1 MNLKNTLGLKISTL
15 ILATSLLT
23 YTTQCQKKFDSE
35 SFSPSL
41 APILKSVSANGGGAL
56 YCSISGGCSLTV
68 TGERFTEA
76 SVPYVGPYACKN
88 VVLSTDK
95 TTITCAVGPAQNGV
109 YSIEVRNSGV
119 QTSILDPSLSP
130 SAVLFTYGS
139 FLYLGSQESP
149 GKVYGYAQNPVSGA
163 LITIV
168 GSPFSIAGNNSTY
181 GVAIHP
187 NNNFIY
193 AANVSSHTISVYSI
207 NPLTGALTAVGTPTD
222 SESTGTNGLFF
233 HPSGQFLYATNQS
246 GNSITG
252 FNVASDGTLAVMAGS
267 PFATTGASSINGVV
281 VSADGQFLYAA
292 SMGGNGGVAGFTIDQ
307 TTGALTL
314 IPGSPF
320 RNTLGGD
327 TTNPGDGISI
337 HPNGH
342 WLYMG
347 LVGIRKIAGWT
358 IDQTT
363 GVLTGIEAPILNNDT
378 TGYTDNG
385 GSASTVSADGRFLY
399 GTAFSTNG
407 ADAKKIVIYSID
419 QTTGALTRVSE
430 ANTGGGPN
438 DVRLDTT
445 GSFAYTCNS
454 MNSPSVSGF
463 SVNKTTGALTALSP
477 ANYTIPTA
485 SGGPG
490 IMVMQRNI
498 NLD

>member
-1 MNLKNTLGLKISTL
+1 
-15 ILATSLLT
+15 
-23 YTTQCQKKFDSE
+23 
-35 SFSPSL
+35 
-41 APILKSVSANGGGAL
+41 
-56 YCSISGGCSLTV
+56 
-68 TGERFTEA
+68 
-76 SVPYVGPYACKN
+76 
-88 VVLSTDK
+88 
-95 TTITCAVGPAQNGV
+95 
-109 YSIEVRNSGV
+109 
-119 QTSILDPSLSP
+119 
-130 SAVLFTYGS
+130 
-139 FLYLGSQESP
+139 
-149 GKVYGYAQNPVSGA
+149 
-163 LITIV
+163 
-168 GSPFSIAGNNSTY
+168 
-181 GVAIHP
+181 
-187 NNNFIY
+187 
-193 AANVSSHTISVYSI
+193 
-207 NPLTGALTAVGTPTD
+207 
-222 SESTGTNGLFF
+222 
-233 HPSGQFLYATNQS
+233 
-246 GNSITG
+246 
-252 FNVASDGTLAVMAGS
+252 
-267 PFATTGASSINGVV
+267 
-281 VSADGQFLYAA
+281 
-292 SMGGNGGVAGFTIDQ
+292 
-307 TTGALTL
+307 
-314 IPGSPF
+314 
-320 RNTLGGD
+320 
-327 TTNPGDGISI
+327 
-337 HPNGH
+337 
-342 WLYMG
+342 MG

-407 ADAKKIVIYSID
+407 TDAKKIVIYSID

>member
-1 MNLKNTLGLKISTL
+1 MNFKNNLGLKISTL
-15 ILATSLLT
+15 VVAMSLLT

-41 APILKSVSANGGGAL
+41 APILKTVSANGGGAL

-95 TTITCAVGPAQNGV
+95 TTITCVVGPAQNGV

-119 QTSILDPSLSP
+119 QSSVLDPSLSP

-252 FNVASDGTLAVMAGS
+252 FNVASDGTLTVMAGS

-337 HPNGH
+337 HPNGR

-385 GSASTVSADGRFLY
+385 GSASTVSADGLFLY
-399 GTAFSTNG
+399 GTAFSTNS
-407 ADAKKIVIYSID
+407 ADAKKIVVYSID
-419 QTTGALTRVSE
+419 QTTGALSRVSE